1 MNSTLLECINITKE
15 FEKENTR
22 FTVLRDINLTV
33 ARGETVCIYGK
44 SGAGKSVL
52 LSLIAGI
59 DRPTSG
65 KLFFE
70 NKETNIL
77 PSPQLTLLRQNDIGI
92 IFQNFNLISYWTA
105 LENVEA
111 VLTNGK
117 NIDGKNHSAE
127 HLLNILGLSHRMKNY
142 PSELSIGEQQRVAV
156 ARTLCRN
163 PKLIVADEPTGEVDE
178 ATSDIIIDLLMKS
191 NREIGTALII
201 TTHGHFPIE
210 RVDTVYGLI
219 NGTLVNKQAV
229 NESPTKLFN
238 AVINARR

>member
-1 MNSTLLECINITKE
+1 MYYKRKGTELANNKSA
-15 FEKENTR
+15 EKRN
-22 FTVLRDINLTV
+22 
-33 ARGETVCIYGK
+33 
-44 SGAGKSVL
+44 
-52 LSLIAGI
+52 
-59 DRPTSG
+59 
-65 KLFFE
+65 
-70 NKETNIL
+70 
-77 PSPQLTLLRQNDIGI
+77 RQN
-92 IFQNFNLISYWTA
+92 
-105 LENVEA
+105 E
-111 VLTNGK
+111 K
-117 NIDGKNHSAE
+117 R
-127 HLLNILGLSHRMKNY
+127 RMKNY